1 MKRLASVLSRKRT
14 REAGTTMAE
23 FALVASA
30 FFMLSFGIMEMA
42 SAVMAYNSVGD
53 AAREAV
59 RYAVVHSPTSAN
71 PATTAQI
78 QQVAINV
85 APNLGIRQSQV
96 TVSFPTDSNL
106 PSMKDAEVQIS
117 YPYSISIPFISAMSV
132 TLTTTS
138 RMLVSQ

>member
-1 MKRLASVLSRKRT
+1 MKRLAAVLGRRRA
-14 REAGTTMAE
+14 REAGTTATE
-23 FALVASA
+23 FALVAST
-30 FFMLSFGIMEMA
+30 FFMLSFGIIVMA
-42 SAVMAYNSVGD
+42 SAVMAYNSVCA

-85 APNLGIRQSQV
+85 APNLGIKQSQV
-96 TVSFPTDSNL
+96 TVTFPTDSNL
-106 PSMKDAEVQIS
+106 PSMKDAQVQIS
-117 YPYSISIPFISAMSV
+117 YPYSITIPFIPTMSV
-132 TLTTTS
+132 TLTTSS

>member
-1 MKRLASVLSRKRT
+1 MRKLSSLLSRKRA
-14 REAGTTMAE
+14 REAGTTMVE
-23 FALVASA
+23 FALVAST

-42 SAVMAYNSVGD
+42 SAVMAYNSVCD

-59 RYAVVHSPTSAN
+59 RYAIVHSPTSAN

-85 APNLGIRQSQV
+85 APNLGITQSQV
-96 TVSFPTDSNL
+96 TVTFPADSNL

-117 YPYSISIPFISAMSV
+117 YPYSITIPFIPKMSV

>member
-1 MKRLASVLSRKRT
+1 MRKLASLLSRKRA
-14 REAGTTMAE
+14 REAGTTMPE
-23 FALVASA
+23 FALVAST

-42 SAVMAYNSVGD
+42 SAVMAYNSVCD

-59 RYAVVHSPTSAN
+59 RYAIVHSPTSAN

-78 QQVAINV
+78 QQVAINI
-85 APNLGIRQSQV
+85 APNLGIKQSQV
-96 TVSFPTDSNL
+96 TVTFPADSNL

-117 YPYSISIPFISAMSV
+117 YPYSVSIPFIPTMSV

>member
-1 MKRLASVLSRKRT
+1 VRKLAFLLSRKRA

-23 FALVASA
+23 FALVAST
-30 FFMLSFGIMEMA
+30 FFMMSFGIMEMA
-42 SAVMAYNSVGD
+42 SAVMAYNSVCD

-59 RYAVVHSPTSAN
+59 RYAIVHSPTSAN

-85 APNLGIRQSQV
+85 APNLRITQSQV
-96 TVSFPTDSNL
+96 TVTFPADSNL

-117 YPYSISIPFISAMSV
+117 YPYSITIPFIPTMSV